1 MQFLLA
7 GVRANT
13 GVKSG
18 RYIFEARICEL
29 VTSAEAHGARV
40 PQPKH
45 LLRLGLTLEGGS
57 LFLADGGENVCFDS
71 EGFYTS
77 GKVRNRS
84 GTKFQRDQTVAL
96 LVNLQD
102 GPNKN
107 TVSLFVNGER
117 ASKPQAIPESMQ
129 GKALFPT
136 ITYRNISLEANLG
149 PTPRKPLPFTC
160 HMIGGA
166 QASDAVQV
174 AKKAKKP
181 EIVFPIGLPEQG
193 YFDFVDQFL
202 EQNPHFVELSDRKLL
217 EWAYKSGLGRPR
229 KAGSND
235 KPEMS
240 FNNPVLDDGSMKR
253 VVAAVSPTLQRSFL
267 LPELQKNLLASERA
281 VQLARFSAQDYQR
294 KALVLM
300 GEPPKEYVEKVHEMM
315 LAEKKVALKK
325 TWSIED
331 IQYDIH
337 DSTQSGIHLYLYINY
352 RVDRCLGGEGGAGEE
367 AQGAGCGA

>member
-7 GVRANT
+7 SVRANT

-18 RYIFEARICEL
+18 RYLFEARIAEL
-29 VTSAEAHGARV
+29 VTSADAHGARV

-57 LFLADGGENVCFDS
+57 LFLGDGSDHVCFDS
-71 EGFYTS
+71 EGFYTC
-77 GKVRNRS
+77 GKVRNRV

-107 TVSLFVNGER
+107 TVSLFVNGQR
-117 ASKPQAIPESMQ
+117 ASTPQALPESMQ
-129 GKALFPT
+129 GKPLFPT

-149 PTPRKPLPFTC
+149 PTLRKPLPFTC

-166 QASDAVQV
+166 QASDVVQV
-174 AKKAKKP
+174 AKAAKKQ

-193 YFDFVDQFL
+193 YFDWVDEFL
-202 EQNPHFVELSDRKLL
+202 EKNPNFVELSDRKMLD
-217 EWAYKSGLGRPR
+217 WAYKSGLGRPR

-235 KPEMS
+235 KPEMN

-253 VVAAVSPTLQRSFL
+253 VIASVTPTLQRSFL
-267 LPELQKNLLASERA
+267 IPELQKNLLASERA
-281 VQLARFSAQDYQR
+281 ALLARFSPQEYRR

-300 GEPPKEYVEKVHEMM
+300 GEPPKEYVEKIHGMI
-315 LAEKKVALKK
+315 LAEKKVLFLDLEQ
-325 TWSIED
+325 I
-331 IQYDIH
+331 
-337 DSTQSGIHLYLYINY
+337 
-352 RVDRCLGGEGGAGEE
+352 
-367 AQGAGCGA
+367 